1 MSRTQVFWKKCTREI
16 LVVSFPFS
24 EKQINDSTVVR
35 EFNDDVDT
43 QELIWHMDREDRL
56 VTILESNG
64 WEFQMDN
71 QLPKAMKK
79 GDQIF
84 IPKYTYHRIIKGE
97 GKLVVEIKNET
108 YN

>member
-1 MSRTQVFWKKCTREI
+1 M
-16 LVVSFPFS
+16 SFPFS

-71 QLPKAMKK
+71 KLPKAMKAK
-79 GDQIF
+79 ASLW
-84 IPKYTYHRIIKGE
+84 RR
-97 GKLVVEIKNET
+97 
-108 YN
+108 